1 MSITQVRMTRIST
14 SWFVDYKLSIHC
26 GEDKTESILFSK
38 KSKIKKGS
46 KVRYYLQ
53 QYSNKT
59 TFPSHLL
66 GLYYYA
72 NSVWGNLM

>member
-38 KSKIKKGS
+38 KSKIKKVPKLDIIYNS
-46 KVRYYLQ
+46 IRIKQHSRVTYLGCIIMQ
-53 QYSNKT
+53 TVSGET
-59 TFPSHLL
+59 
-66 GLYYYA
+66 
-72 NSVWGNLM
+72 